1 MKQTKKIFFGLC
13 TIILVSSGAMAN
25 TIVSGPD
32 KNPVSFNEAFQQN
45 PKSRIGETAVQP
57 VDLTRASELAVHA
70 VVHIRST
77 KESKVVTVD
86 DPFGGFFDDF
96 FGQGGSGKR
105 QMKTQPQVGIGSG
118 VIISQD
124 GYIVT
129 NNHVVEG
136 ADEIEVTLNDNHS
149 YKGRIIGTDASTDL
163 ALVKIEG
170 KDFPTLPV
178 GDSDALKVGEWVIAV
193 GNPFNLASTVTAG
206 IVSAKARQLGG
217 IYGVSGV
224 ESFIQTDAAI
234 NQGNSGGA
242 LVNVNG
248 ELVGINAVLTSPTG
262 TNIGYGF
269 AIPSAIMKKVVT
281 DLKIYGT
288 VQRAMLGIE
297 GISLPDAK
305 AGAADDDELNKL
317 EAQMKDL
324 GTVDGV
330 LIKKISDGGSAAA
343 ADLKVNDVIIG
354 LNGTPVHKMADLQG
368 ALAKFHPGQSVK
380 VKIMRDK
387 KEKEITVMLKNAQG
401 TTKIMKNN
409 DIEVLGAAFREIT
422 DATKQQLGISSG
434 IEVTG
439 VTKGKMMDAGI
450 RKGFIILKVNGD
462 PIKTVSEFEEAFNAA
477 SKSPEQ
483 VLFLSGMFPSGKR
496 ANFAVDLSDTD
507 ITSTK
512 NK

>member
-13 TIILVSSGAMAN
+13 ALALVSGGVMAK
-25 TIVSGPD
+25 TSMAGPD
-32 KNPVSFNEAFQQN
+32 KKPVPFSEAFQQN
-45 PKSRIGETAVQP
+45 PKSRIVDNVVQP
-57 VDLTRASELAVHA
+57 VDLTKASELAVHA

-77 KESKVVTVD
+77 KESKVVTVED

-96 FGQGGSGKR
+96 FGNSGGGKR

-149 YKGRIIGTDASTDL
+149 YKGRIIGTDSSTDL
-163 ALVKIEG
+163 ALIKIEG
-170 KDFPTLPV
+170 NDFPTLPV

-206 IVSAKARQLGG
+206 IVSAKARTLGA
-217 IYGVSGV
+217 YGMNGV

-242 LVNVNG
+242 LVNVQG
-248 ELVGINAVLTSPTG
+248 ELVGINAILTSPTG

-269 AIPSAIMKKVVT
+269 AIPSSIVKKVIT
-281 DLKIYGT
+281 DLKIYGV

-297 GISLPDAK
+297 GISLPDAQSS
-305 AGAADDDELNKL
+305 AADDDELNKL

-324 GTVDGV
+324 GAVEGV
-330 LIKKISDGGSAAA
+330 LIKKITDGGSAAG
-343 ADLKVNDVIIG
+343 ADLKVNDVIVG
-354 LNGTPVHKMADLQG
+354 LSGTKIRKMADLQG
-368 ALAKFHPGQSVK
+368 ALSKYRPGQTVK
-380 VKIMRDK
+380 VTIIRDK
-387 KEKEITVMLKNAQG
+387 KEKEVSVLLKNAQG
-401 TTKIMKNN
+401 NTRVVKNQ
-409 DIEVLGAAFREIT
+409 DFEVLGAAFRELP
-422 DATKQQLGISSG
+422 ASLKKQLGLSYG

-439 VTKGKMMDAGI
+439 VTKGKMMENGV
-450 RKGFIILKVNGD
+450 RKGFIITKVNSNVVR
-462 PIKTVSEFEEAFNAA
+462 TVSEFQEAFDSAT
-477 SKSPEQ
+477 KSADQ
-483 VLFLSGMFPSGKR
+483 VLFLTGVYPSGKK
-496 ANFAVDLSDTD
+496 AFFSIDLSNTD
-507 ITSTK
+507 SSTT